1 MREFLTRL
9 IMNYLLD
16 FFFKTTLLLKPE
28 IDIIWLISFPCE
40 LFNQLTM
47 VQSHAG
53 STFHTIFSLSIRVFP
68 SCLPR
73 LSAYLVAFTT
83 RSGGLDFHQV
93 VPNLVLKTMGIMC
106 RVHRA
111 FKAFHDSE

>member
-1 MREFLTRL
+1 
-9 IMNYLLD
+9 
-16 FFFKTTLLLKPE
+16 
-28 IDIIWLISFPCE
+28 
-40 LFNQLTM
+40 
-47 VQSHAG
+47 
-53 STFHTIFSLSIRVFP
+53 
-68 SCLPR
+68 LPR